1 MSVNRRV
8 MRFCGRRWQRCG
20 FCLLLL
26 TIALVPVCRQNMAQ
40 NSSASSKRDINAV
53 LAAHD
58 KEFLAI
64 PDVVGVYV
72 GVLEDG
78 RTACLKVM
86 LARKN
91 PETERKIPNLLEGY
105 PVVVE
110 LTGEIRPM
118 SP

>member
-1 MSVNRRV
+1 MQSCRIGW
-8 MRFCGRRWQRCG
+8 GRCT
-20 FCLLLL
+20 FYLLLL
-26 TIALVPVCRQNMAQ
+26 MIAFALSCRQNMAQ
-40 NSSASSKRDINAV
+40 NSSSSPKRDINAV

-58 KEFLAI
+58 KELLAI

>member
-1 MSVNRRV
+1 VNRRV

-26 TIALVPVCRQNMAQ
+26 TIALVSACRQNMAQ

-58 KEFLAI
+58 KELLAI

-110 LTGEIRPM
+110 LTREIRPM

>member
-1 MSVNRRV
+1 MQS
-8 MRFCGRRWQRCG
+8 CRRWPRPAL
-20 FCLLLL
+20 CLVW
-26 TIALVPVCRQNMAQ
+26 IALIFLSVCAQNMAQ
-40 NSSASSKRDINAV
+40 NSSASPKRDINVV

-58 KEFLAI
+58 KELLAI

-91 PETERKIPNLLEGY
+91 PETERRIPHSLEGY
-105 PVVVE
+105 PVVPE
-110 LTGEIRPM
+110 ITGEIRPM

>member
-1 MSVNRRV
+1 
-8 MRFCGRRWQRCG
+8 
-20 FCLLLL
+20 
-26 TIALVPVCRQNMAQ
+26 MAQ

-58 KEFLAI
+58 KELLAI

-86 LARKN
+86 LSRKN

>member
-1 MSVNRRV
+1 
-8 MRFCGRRWQRCG
+8 
-20 FCLLLL
+20 
-26 TIALVPVCRQNMAQ
+26 MAQ
-40 NSSASSKRDINAV
+40 TNLPSPKRDINAV

-58 KEFLAI
+58 KELLAI

-86 LARKN
+86 LARKT

-110 LTGEIRPM
+110 LTGEIRSM

>member
-1 MSVNRRV
+1 
-8 MRFCGRRWQRCG
+8 MRFCRRGWQRNEIY
-20 FCLLLL
+20 LLVVA
-26 TIALVPVCRQNMAQ
+26 IVLVLACSQSMAQ
-40 NSSASSKRDINAV
+40 NSSASPKRDINAV

-58 KEFLAI
+58 KELLAI

-91 PETERKIPNLLEGY
+91 PETERKIPHLLEGY
-105 PVVVE
+105 PVIVE
-110 LTGEIRPM
+110 VTGEIRPLGQ
-118 SP
+118 

>member
-1 MSVNRRV
+1 MQS
-8 MRFCGRRWQRCG
+8 CRRWPRPAL
-20 FCLLLL
+20 CLVW
-26 TIALVPVCRQNMAQ
+26 IALIFLSVCVQNMAQ

-58 KEFLAI
+58 KELLAI
-64 PDVVGVYV
+64 PDVVGVSV